1 MLLAGMWAQRRAATG
16 PKPDSEQK
24 PLLTPGSASFG
35 GLAEMSWLGAVV
47 VWQTVVSFPRPVF
60 AQVSW
65 PSGPMLL
72 PTIRTDESKSS
83 PLAPTLMLRDWF

>member
-1 MLLAGMWAQRRAATG
+1 
-16 PKPDSEQK
+16 
-24 PLLTPGSASFG
+24 
-35 GLAEMSWLGAVV
+35 MSWLGAVV